1 MEKHTGFWLG
11 MSAGL
16 MAGAAAACIIPGARM
31 KTPVGKS
38 IQKAGRAVD
47 NCVDNFAREM
57 R

>member
-1 MEKHTGFWLG
+1 MNKSTGFWVG

-16 MAGAAAACIIPGARM
+16 VAGAAAACVIPGARM
-31 KTPVGKS
+31 KTPVGRS

-47 NCVDNFAREM
+47 DCVDNFTREL

>member
-1 MEKHTGFWLG
+1 MKQAGFWVG

-16 MAGAAAACIIPGARM
+16 VAGAAAACIIPGARM
-31 KTPVGKS
+31 KTPVGRG

-47 NCVDNFAREM
+47 DCVDNLVREL